1 MNLLFESQIHV
12 CIVAC
17 VMSRKMSREH
27 HLFFERS
34 LGLGIAFRA
43 VCFWN
48 ARWATARHLTRHQL
62 CVTSTSG
69 KSRHF
74 AKTWGENVLHH
85 MRMMRHIFREVTQR
99 RDDEH
104 SRTRR
109 RLIQFN
115 ISCSKTHFLSD
126 SQFQGVFFPL
136 LSLLFQA
143 ELYSLKEKW
152 KGPAITIR

>member
-1 MNLLFESQIHV
+1 MLQ
-12 CIVAC
+12 
-17 VMSRKMSREH
+17 
-27 HLFFERS
+27 
-34 LGLGIAFRA
+34 
-43 VCFWN
+43 
-48 ARWATARHLTRHQL
+48 
-62 CVTSTSG
+62 
-69 KSRHF
+69 
-74 AKTWGENVLHH
+74 H

-126 SQFQGVFFPL
+126 SQFQGVVFPL